1 MTRRHKPTPGEIV
14 MSQAWLA
21 GIHGIPELAKRTGIP
36 RATMYQRI
44 AEGGW
49 SLEELKAVDRAIRL
63 DDEAKVRIFGGEQ

>member
-1 MTRRHKPTPGEIV
+1 MTRRHKPTTGEIV

-44 AEGGW
+44 TEGGW
-49 SLEELKAVDRAIRL
+49 SLAELKAVDKAIGL
-63 DDEAKVRIFGGEQ
+63 DDEAKIRLMEG